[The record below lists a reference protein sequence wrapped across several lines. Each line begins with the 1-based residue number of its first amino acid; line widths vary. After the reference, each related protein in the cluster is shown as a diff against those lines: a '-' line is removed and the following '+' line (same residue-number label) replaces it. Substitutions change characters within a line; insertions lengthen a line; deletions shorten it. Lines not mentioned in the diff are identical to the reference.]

1 MYRVSCHVFTFVV
14 HCLRLSCSI
23 KWNFTYTLK
32 LPASTISH
40 LNFVQNGRI
49 FWNKFRYV
57 YMNILSNIFAA
68 HTTVEMG
75 GMVERYAVRLQ
86 CNSWRGSNPDRC
98 IIMMCSLRLAGTCA
112 LYTLFEGMVHN
123 TAQDSS
129 DNLPSYLRT
138 VIIARIVNW
147 W

>member
-1 MYRVSCHVFTFVV
+1 
-14 HCLRLSCSI
+14 
-23 KWNFTYTLK
+23 
-32 LPASTISH
+32 
-40 LNFVQNGRI
+40 
-49 FWNKFRYV
+49 
-57 YMNILSNIFAA
+57 MNILSNIFAA

-147 W
+147 